1 MDLELRIGGNH
12 AEYADF
18 ARFAGIPERNGLA
31 ERAPAGDVG
40 VHEGEDLV
48 GVLDAYDDDLIGSND
63 EEEKVLCS

>member
-12 AEYADF
+12 AEHVDF
-18 ARFAGIPERNGLA
+18 ARFAGVPERNGLA

-48 GVLDAYDDDLIGSND
+48 GVLDAHYDDLIGSNG